1 MLRMLAQAACEV
13 GVTSFEANVLSDNA
27 PMLALLDS
35 LGPRQVVRREGAA
48 LVIDVPLPKPG
59 IGEHETG
66 VLREVDSGEFEL
78 VTPADG
84 VQAPDG
90 TPESGG

>member
-1 MLRMLAQAACEV
+1 
-13 GVTSFEANVLSDNA
+13 
-27 PMLALLDS
+27 
-35 LGPRQVVRREGAA
+35 
-48 LVIDVPLPKPG
+48 VIDVPLPKPG

-84 VQAPDG
+84 VRAPDG